1 MAESARDLTRN
12 LQWIVESGLE
22 AEPKTL
28 RMKSN
33 PIASSVAVISLIVAV
48 LAVGALAYLY
58 RMPKAASPMV
68 RFAFTIPDGQRFGDG
83 AGLALS
89 PDGSRLVYQALNE
102 RGVSGLYVRA
112 IDSLLYEGN
121 EHLSRLL

>member
-22 AEPKTL
+22 AEPKAL
-28 RMKSN
+28 RRKSN
-33 PIASSVAVISLIVAV
+33 PIAWSVAVLSFIVAV

-83 AGLALS
+83 A
-89 PDGSRLVYQALNE
+89 
-102 RGVSGLYVRA
+102 VSGLYVRA

-121 EHLSRLL
+121 DHLSRLL